1 MFGEGVRVLHCC
13 IHVARNIQRNTG
25 MKSDLLKLFW
35 AMRYARTEASEL
47 AFIDAL
53 ERLHAAKRSLF
64 TTQLVA
70 SLDTFVPS
78 RIRGALDTE
87 LFPELGELRRLDVT
101 NIIPR
106 HPDEDTSG
114 STSGDAPR
122 RRRSPAR
129 RVVS

>member
-1 MFGEGVRVLHCC
+1 MRFLTFVSRFYGGITTVVCDRHQAQRKAIVGVLGEGVRVLHCC

-35 AMRYARTEASEL
+35 AMRYTRTEASER

-53 ERLHAAKRSLF
+53 ERLHAAKRTLF

-78 RIRGALDTE
+78 RISSAL
-87 LFPELGELRRLDVT
+87 P
-101 NIIPR
+101 
-106 HPDEDTSG
+106 S
-114 STSGDAPR
+114 
-122 RRRSPAR
+122 
-129 RVVS
+129 